1 MATTKK
7 ETKEVTTTTTK
18 KGEKKMLVERV
29 NNKKVYSSVVVANA
43 ELMKK
48 FTASN
53 LAENCENIIF
63 NGTASK
69 PKFRE
74 ALPSEAV
81 KVKFDEWCAAHT
93 AKQKKESN
101 GTRRTSLDIVKDK
114 FSKAIESLSD
124 VEKAELTGSLE
135 TILTTAKTKLEAIK
149 KQKKNSI
156 VAKVK
161 KMSAEEL
168 EALKKAIA
176 EAEANN

>member
-1 MATTKK
+1 MTTAKK

-29 NNKKVYSSVVVANA
+29 DGKKVYSSEVLKNA

-48 FTASN
+48 FTVAN
-53 LAENCENIIF
+53 IEENCNNIIF

-74 ALPSEAV
+74 ALQEAV

-114 FSKAIESLSD
+114 FSKAIEALPEL
-124 VEKAELTGSLE
+124 EKAELEGSLD
-135 TILTTAKTKLEAIK
+135 TILSNAKTKLEAIK

-161 KMSAEEL
+161 KMTAEEL
-168 EALKKAIA
+168 EVLKKAIA